1 MATIVVPEISG
12 KCKNKTFCA
21 SDIKWVKTV
30 NDKVTHTAYLPPDN
44 PYNRVVDLNG
54 VQLLTHDSV
63 TNSTGV
69 FFCLQLNPRF
79 TDTLNRVPF
88 GDLILLYQRLEPRS
102 NNEYPKCFTHLV
114 TPIGDTVVPNPYK
127 PTDPK
132 GGPGRWV
139 KVIAMTGKQTGN
151 SIPFGSTPWRGA
163 GWRNAGFNT
172 KYEDLSFMAGKIW
185 DITHPVL
192 NQLSNL
198 QNDIWNRFQPW
209 RV

>member
-88 GDLILLYQRLEPRS
+88 GDLILLYQRLNPGDI
-102 NNEYPKCFTHLV
+102 KCFTHLV
-114 TPIGDTVVPNPYK
+114 TPVGDTVVPSPY
-127 PTDPK
+127 
-132 GGPGRWV
+132 GSNSRWPGRWV
-139 KVIAMTGKQTGN
+139 KVIAMTGNQTGN
-151 SIPFGSTPWRGA
+151 SIPFDSTPWRTA
-163 GWRNAGFNT
+163 GWRNARFNT
-172 KYEDLSFMAGKIW
+172 QYEDLSFMAGRIW